1 MNEFGLW
8 FMMGMEHILSL
19 GAYDHILF
27 VVLLVLASSLKEW
40 KTLLILVTAFTL
52 GHSISLVLSVNDYI
66 TVNSPL
72 IEWMIALTIL
82 LSAVYQVINFKKAE
96 HSKKS
101 FLYIIITLFGLV
113 HGLGFSILLK
123 DLLGHEENVILPLL
137 YFNLGIEF
145 GQIIIVGIVLVFSL
159 LLIKIVK
166 WPFHFYKLILTCC
179 ITLIALK
186 ISVER
191 FLELLQSHS

>member
-1 MNEFGLW
+1 MW
-8 FMMGMEHILSL
+8 FKMGMEHILSL

-40 KTLLILVTAFTL
+40 TSLLILVTAFTL
-52 GHSISLVLSVNDYI
+52 GHSISLVLSITDLVSVN
-66 TVNSPL
+66 TPL

-82 LSAVYQVINFKKAE
+82 ISALYQALNYRTAE
-96 HSKKS
+96 IQNKT
-101 FLYIIITLFGLV
+101 FLYSIITLFGLV

-123 DLLGHEENVILPLL
+123 ELLGHEENVILPLL
-137 YFNLGIEF
+137 YFNLGIEL

-159 LLIKIVK
+159 LLIKIFK
-166 WPFHFYKLILTCC
+166 CPFHLYKLILACS
-179 ITLIALK
+179 IILIALK

-191 FLELLQSHS
+191 FPELLQ